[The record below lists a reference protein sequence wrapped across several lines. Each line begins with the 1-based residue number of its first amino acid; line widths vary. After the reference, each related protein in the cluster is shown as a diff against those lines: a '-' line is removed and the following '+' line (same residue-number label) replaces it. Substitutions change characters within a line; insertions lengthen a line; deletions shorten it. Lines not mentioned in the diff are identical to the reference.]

1 MTITTKF
8 DKGEKAFIIDENR
21 IVCLPVVS
29 ISYNS
34 GTVSYSFRAR
44 EALTSLD
51 SDKVIHRD
59 EPHCFKSID
68 ELADFYK
75 VALSK

>member
-8 DKGEKAFIIDENR
+8 DKGEKAFIIDEDK

-34 GTVSYSFRAR
+34 GTVSYSFKAR
-44 EALTSLD
+44 EALTLLN

-68 ELADFYK
+68 ELANYYR
-75 VALSK
+75 VST

>member
-8 DKGEKAFIIDENR
+8 DKGEKAFIIDEDK

-34 GTVSYSFRAR
+34 GTVSYSFKAR
-44 EALTSLD
+44 EALTLLD

-59 EPHCFKSID
+59 EPHCFNSID
-68 ELADFYK
+68 ELANYYR
-75 VALSK
+75 VST